1 MHPADFSLI
10 SPVRLAVVLGALAV
24 GLTGCAPKSN
34 APATVAVP
42 AVPTFAVVET
52 DKGTFEFELLSSDAP
67 KGTENFRLLAARG
80 YYNGLTFHRII
91 KGFMI
96 QGGDPKGDGS
106 GGESAWGG
114 TFPDEITKTSPLYA
128 NGMGYKRGHPRDFD
142 QWRQMGLDGWGYAD
156 VLPYFIRS
164 ESSWRGENEFHS
176 TSGPLSVR
184 KGGAPQLLYP
194 QFAEAAQKAGRF
206 KDEIVPVTITVRMPR
221 AFRSPCRS
229 EAPSTKAL

>member
-52 DKGTFEFELLSSDAP
+52 DKGTFEFELLSADAP

-96 QGGDPKGDGS
+96 QGGDPNGNGS

-114 TFPDEITKTSPLYA
+114 TFPDEIKEDSPLYA
-128 NGMGYKRGHPRDFD
+128 KGMGYKRGIVAF
-142 QWRQMGLDGWGYAD
+142 A
-156 VLPYFIRS
+156 
-164 ESSWRGENEFHS
+164 N
-176 TSGPLSVR
+176 SGPNTNGSQFFVLHKDYPLPATYSIFGRVT
-184 KGGAPQLLYP
+184 KGIEVIDAL
-194 QFAEAAQKAGRF
+194 AE
-206 KDEIVPVTITVRMPR
+206 VPVRRAADPIPSEPLTAPVIKKITIRQ
-221 AFRSPCRS
+221 
-229 EAPSTKAL
+229 

>member
-1 MHPADFSLI
+1 MLFRSFSLI

-52 DKGTFEFELLSSDAP
+52 DKGTFEFELLSADAP

-96 QGGDPKGDGS
+96 QGGDPNGNGS

-114 TFPDEITKTSPLYA
+114 TFPDEIKADSPLYA
-128 NGMGYKRGHPRDFD
+128 KGMGYKRGIVAF
-142 QWRQMGLDGWGYAD
+142 A
-156 VLPYFIRS
+156 
-164 ESSWRGENEFHS
+164 N
-176 TSGPLSVR
+176 SGPNTNGSQFFVLHKDYPLPATYSIFGRVT
-184 KGGAPQLLYP
+184 KGIEVIDAL
-194 QFAEAAQKAGRF
+194 AE
-206 KDEIVPVTITVRMPR
+206 VPVRRGADPIPSEPLTAPVIKKITIRQ
-221 AFRSPCRS
+221 
-229 EAPSTKAL
+229 

>member
-52 DKGTFEFELLSSDAP
+52 DKGTFEFELLSADAP

-96 QGGDPKGDGS
+96 QGGDPNGNGS

-114 TFPDEITKTSPLYA
+114 TFPDEIKADSPLYA
-128 NGMGYKRGHPRDFD
+128 KGMGYKRGIVAF
-142 QWRQMGLDGWGYAD
+142 A
-156 VLPYFIRS
+156 
-164 ESSWRGENEFHS
+164 N
-176 TSGPLSVR
+176 SGPNTNGSQFFVLHKDYPLPATYSIFGRVT
-184 KGGAPQLLYP
+184 KGIEVIDAL
-194 QFAEAAQKAGRF
+194 AE
-206 KDEIVPVTITVRMPR
+206 VPVRRGADPIPSEPLTAPVIKKITIRQ
-221 AFRSPCRS
+221 
-229 EAPSTKAL
+229 